1 MTANYVFSQYR
12 YKITVPVIYVDT
24 PSLFS
29 SLIDTIEIL
38 NAECM
43 RGCNTNYIEVECRSN
58 KMIWDSSYSFRIIDG
73 SCALTDTSIKGV
85 SYYKGKIIV
94 WYNSIPLALF
104 CKKTDKWVVIDL
116 PNIDTHEPIRDNIPE
131 IFCCYYGGQLFIYR
145 IDFCMNFNITRK
157 YPIIIQNYRNIYNIE

>member
-12 YKITVPVIYVDT
+12 YEITVPVVYVDT

-58 KMIWDSSYSFRIIDG
+58 KMIWDSSYS
-73 SCALTDTSIKGV
+73 
-85 SYYKGKIIV
+85 
-94 WYNSIPLALF
+94 
-104 CKKTDKWVVIDL
+104 
-116 PNIDTHEPIRDNIPE
+116 
-131 IFCCYYGGQLFIYR
+131 
-145 IDFCMNFNITRK
+145 
-157 YPIIIQNYRNIYNIE
+157 